1 MTDELLNYGVAP
13 RALIPESIHDTDQN
27 TNNRVAQ
34 SQDLNR
40 ERDQGMRW
48 LKSGK
53 SGAKINRRARGRL
66 QPFQFWETS
75 DQRVH
80 YRKLQERA
88 LRPGSEV
95 VTWEHV

>member
-53 SGAKINRRARGRL
+53 SGAKLIGVHAVVYNLFNFGRHRINAFTIENSRKERFALGRR
-66 QPFQFWETS
+66 W
-75 DQRVH
+75 
-80 YRKLQERA
+80 
-88 LRPGSEV
+88 
-95 VTWEHV
+95 